1 MVGAT
6 RPLGGR
12 RQLAVSLTL
21 SALSLHG
28 HPCGLSTQDVLTAES

>member
-12 RQLAVSLTL
+12 RQLGVSLTL
-21 SALSLHG
+21 SALRLHG
-28 HPCGLSTQDVLTAES
+28 HPRGLSTQDELTAES